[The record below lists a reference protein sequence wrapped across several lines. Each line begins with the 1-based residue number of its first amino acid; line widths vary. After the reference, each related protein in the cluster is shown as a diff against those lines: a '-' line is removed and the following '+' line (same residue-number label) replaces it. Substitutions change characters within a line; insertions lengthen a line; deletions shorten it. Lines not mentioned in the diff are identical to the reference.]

1 MKITTL
7 RTTAGSCPD
16 VYTCPSVHAL
26 DLHPE
31 RRYVITTVE
40 TDPAILAAFDHLIGP
55 GEQLG
60 WAPAELLPEVAP

>member
-7 RTTAGSCPD
+7 RTTAENCPD
-16 VYTCPSVHAL
+16 TWTCPSIHDL
-26 DLHPE
+26 DLHPD
-31 RRYVITTVE
+31 RRYVVTTTE

-60 WAPAELLPEVAP
+60 WVPTELLDGITS